1 MNFVRLAFV
10 AFCFLTV
17 QGAANAAGGGA
28 HPDGPEGGFE
38 FEGPFGK
45 FEMHS
50 VQRGYQVYKEVCAS
64 CHSMKL
70 LSYRNLGEVGGP
82 FYDPDYPNANDN
94 PLIKAFAA
102 EDIIVDTIPDEYGDY
117 PLRPARPSDAFRSPY
132 PNDSA
137 AAAANNGAIPPDL
150 SVITKAR
157 AGGADYI
164 YDLVRGYPSNDA
176 ISYVGDETL
185 IDPTKVSGS
194 GIYLESQ
201 VSSRPS
207 DVGDLIQPIGQYYNP
222 YMPGDTVANYTGDP
236 RHPPKGGFLAMA
248 PQLTDGRVEY
258 LDGTA
263 ATVDQMAYDVA
274 QFLAWASDPKV
285 TNRKSLG
292 LSVMLYLLG
301 LSIIVWFSYRKIWRN
316 IKH

>member
-1 MNFVRLAFV
+1 MNFMRLAFV

-17 QGAANAAGGGA
+17 QVAANAAGGGA
-28 HPDGPEGGFE
+28 HPDGPAGGFE

-102 EDIIVDTIPDEYGDY
+102 EDIIVDTVPDEYGDY

-164 YDLVRGYPSNDA
+164 YDLIRGYPSNDA

-185 IDPTKVSGS
+185 IDPTKV
-194 GIYLESQ
+194 
-201 VSSRPS
+201 R
-207 DVGDLIQPIGQYYNP
+207 D
-222 YMPGDTVANYTGDP
+222 PGFTWRA
-236 RHPPKGGFLAMA
+236 K
-248 PQLTDGRVEY
+248 
-258 LDGTA
+258 
-263 ATVDQMAYDVA
+263 
-274 QFLAWASDPKV
+274 
-285 TNRKSLG
+285 
-292 LSVMLYLLG
+292 LLQDH
-301 LSIIVWFSYRKIWRN
+301 LM
-316 IKH
+316 

>member
-1 MNFVRLAFV
+1 MIIIRLVLVVCFV
-10 AFCFLTV
+10 LTIQV
-17 QGAANAAGGGA
+17 PANAAGGGA
-28 HPDGPEGGFE
+28 HPEGPEGGFG
-38 FEGPFGK
+38 FKGPFGM
-45 FEMHS
+45 FEMDS
-50 VQRGYQVYKEVCAS
+50 VQRGYQVYREVCAS

-70 LSYRNLGEVGGP
+70 LSYRNLGETGGP

-94 PLIKAFAA
+94 PLVKAFAA
-102 EDIIVDTIPDEYGDY
+102 EDIIVDHVPDEYGDY
-117 PLRPARPSDAFRSPY
+117 PLRPARPSDQFRSPY
-132 PNDSA
+132 ANDAA

-150 SVITKAR
+150 SVIVKAR

-164 YDLVRGYPSNDA
+164 FDLLKGYPNDDA
-176 ISYVGDETL
+176 IRYVGDDTL
-185 IDPTKVSGS
+185 IDPSKVSGS
-194 GIYLESQ
+194 GIYLKSQ

-222 YMPGDTVANYTGDP
+222 YMHGDTVANYTGDP

-248 PQLTDGRVEY
+248 PQLTDGRVDY
-258 LDGTA
+258 LDGTS

-285 TNRKSLG
+285 SNRKSLG

-301 LSIIVWFSYRKIWRN
+301 LAIIVWFSYRQIWRKV
-316 IKH
+316 KH